1 MPPSDS
7 FFESSFSSIKRNNI
21 ETNHEDDPTNHGF
34 STHSSEVVI
43 LAPFCILAIG
53 AFLRSSTK
61 HLPIPYTMQ
70 LLLLGGLLGFFLR
83 SSWDDT
89 LQQSLTTLGMIDPHL
104 MLHVFLPPLIFESAA
119 SMEWHLFARSKLYI
133 LSLAGPGL
141 LMASFMTGWVVNLLV
156 NASSR
161 VMSDLNL
168 MHCNE
173 NAWTFQTA
181 MMLGVILSATDPVAV
196 VALLKELGCKS
207 SLAVSIEGESLLND
221 GTALVL
227 YTILLKLT
235 EGGDEHTSN
244 LFDYL
249 VTFVRMSIGGALF
262 GLIFALLVV
271 RWLRRIFNDAL
282 SEISITL
289 SAAYLCFFTAEYF
302 LHVSGVL
309 AVVCLGLYF
318 GNNGKTSVSPE
329 VAHFLEEF
337 WEILGF
343 IGNTLIFVVAGIVI
357 GLKLPIFP
365 FGDFVQILILYV
377 ACTLIRAITVFL
389 TFLICRGFGED
400 LDWKDQFVTVW
411 AGLRGAVG
419 LSLAM
424 MVFGNE
430 KICAP
435 VRELIM
441 FHTAG
446 IVVLTVCINSV
457 TMPYLLN
464 FLQMDAVSPSKQLI
478 YDQAMESLMN
488 AGNKQ
493 EANIRSDHIFDSTIW
508 EEARKYYVHV
518 DCGSD
523 QDISQNSDGLM
534 NDKEIRRRILMITK
548 KSYWRQFQDGIL
560 SQQSVRYLVH
570 HTQLALDDDCELN
583 EWSKYEALIRLSST
597 IDKGTDKLV
606 ASQASTD
613 SERKRVKILNT
624 LDSVPVIIIIL
635 ILVTS
640 SCILPFTLQP
650 GSTSFLIIENATTAI
665 FASELCLR
673 IYCLRNWHPCA
684 IDPYIAIDIV
694 AVLLDILLL
703 SAEDFLGGFSDYSKS
718 IRGIRFL
725 RLFRLL
731 RFARIANRL
740 RSAKV
745 RAMDEQTTLLSAD
758 GFIKKFQ
765 RRMLYSQLR
774 HGYEVATGFKVAR
787 EEVLS
792 SLSNIETDQ
801 DALTT
806 IRSSIELDLKKV
818 RSALLDVQRIYS
830 EIAASITT
838 TVAARMVLNR
848 QRHTIDDLHHEGW
861 LDTTEFQKLK
871 GSVEYKMKALTYHP
885 PIINM
890 PNKIDIL
897 GQIPWLECIAK
908 QDLSNI
914 AESFEDAVFTTG
926 DVLVKQ
932 NEKSESVH
940 VLARGTVAV
949 RFETSVGEIIE
960 IEELGMGSVFGE
972 IAWALD
978 ATRRA
983 TIIATS
989 PGLLFTISGSK
1000 LKEIANAY
1008 SDLDRKLWETCGR
1021 RLAEN
1026 MLITSTN
1033 NRNRTDIRECVHE

>member
-1 MPPSDS
+1 MTPSEII
-7 FFESSFSSIKRNNI
+7 FFEPSLSLTEINGTSLDENDNI
-21 ETNHEDDPTNHGF
+21 EHNLT
-34 STHSSEVVI
+34 SHSSEVVI
-43 LAPFCILAIG
+43 LAPFLILAIG

-61 HLPIPYTMQ
+61 NLPIPYTMQ
-70 LLLLGGLLGFFLR
+70 LLVLGGLIGFFLR

-89 LQQSLTTLGMIDPHL
+89 LQQSLVKLGMIDPHL

-119 SMEWHLFARSKLYI
+119 SMEWHIFARFKWYI

-141 LMASFMTGWVVNLLV
+141 LLASFMTGWVLDLLV
-156 NASSR
+156 HASSR
-161 VMSDLNL
+161 ITSDFKL
-168 MHCNE
+168 MQCND

-196 VALLKELGCKS
+196 VALLKDLGCKS

-235 EGGDEHTSN
+235 EGKDENTDN

-249 VTFVRMSIGGALF
+249 MTFVRMSLGGAMF
-262 GLIFALLVV
+262 GLVFALLVV

-318 GNNGKTSVSPE
+318 GNHGRTSVSPE

-365 FGDFVQILILYV
+365 FGDFVQIIILYF
-377 ACTLIRAITVFL
+377 ACTLIRVITVFF
-389 TFLICRGFGED
+389 TYMICKLFGED
-400 LDWKDQFVTVW
+400 LDWKDQLVTVW

-430 KICAP
+430 NLCAP

-457 TMPYLLN
+457 TMPYLIN
-464 FLQMDAVSPSKQLI
+464 FLGMDAVSPSKQLI
-478 YDQAMESLMN
+478 YDQAMDSLIK
-488 AGNKQ
+488 AAIKQ
-493 EANIRSDHIFDSTIW
+493 EANIRSDHTFDSTIW
-508 EEARKYYVHV
+508 DEARKYYVNI
-518 DCGSD
+518 DCSCAKD
-523 QDISQNSDGLM
+523 APQNTDGTL

-570 HTQLALDDDCELN
+570 HTQLALDNDCELN
-583 EWSKYEALIRLSST
+583 EWSKYETLIRLSST

-606 ASQASTD
+606 ASKASTD
-613 SERKRVKILNT
+613 SERKRVKILNA
-624 LDSVPVIIIIL
+624 LDSVPVIITIL
-635 ILVTS
+635 IFVTA
-640 SCILPFTLQP
+640 SCILPFTLEP
-650 GSTSFLIIENATTAI
+650 GSTSFLVIENVTTTI
-665 FASELCLR
+665 FAFELCLR

-703 SAEDFLGGFSDYSKS
+703 SAEDFLGSFSDYTKS

-758 GFIKKFQ
+758 GFTKQFQ
-765 RRMLYSQLR
+765 RRMLYNQLR

-792 SLSNIETDQ
+792 SLSNIDTDR
-801 DALTT
+801 DALNT
-806 IRSSIELDLKKV
+806 IRDSIELDLKQV
-818 RSALLDVQRIYS
+818 RFTLLDVQRIYS

-838 TVAARMVLNR
+838 TVAARTVLNC
-848 QRHTIDDLHHEGW
+848 QRHTIDDLHHDGW
-861 LDTTEFQKLK
+861 LDMVEFQKLK
-871 GSVEYKMKALTYHP
+871 GSIEYKMKALTYHP

-897 GQIPWLECIAK
+897 GQIPWLECIPE
-908 QDLSNI
+908 QDLSKI
-914 AESFEDAVFTTG
+914 AQSFEDAVFTTG

-932 NEKSESVH
+932 DEKSESVH
-940 VLARGTVAV
+940 VLARGTVV
-949 RFETSVGEIIE
+949 IRFKNASGEDNE

-978 ATRRA
+978 STRRA

-989 PGLLFTISGSK
+989 PGLLFTISGPK
-1000 LKEIANAY
+1000 LKEIAKANPE
-1008 SDLDRKLWETCGR
+1008 LDKKLWETCGR

-1026 MLITSTN
+1026 MLMNSKTGKS
-1033 NRNRTDIRECVHE
+1033 RVDIREYVHE